1 MKCDD
6 RRILVQCKHEPD
18 HPPPVALERT
28 EAVKEEECFF
38 SEHEDCQ
45 ENQADNRSLLLP
57 KPLVNTTRS
66 APRSNSYLPGS
77 DSSVSHV
84 DNNKWTQ
91 ESSEEGH
98 VPSFKLCCSSRCDS
112 QAQRGG
118 TKRKLFICPELALEA
133 GRDTPDSCL
142 RCCWQSR
149 IHTKGCTRYR
159 KISAIQSHL
168 AAGHQP

>member
-1 MKCDD
+1 MKSDD
-6 RRILVQCKHEPD
+6 SRILVRCKHESD
-18 HPPPVALERT
+18 HPPPIAVERT

-38 SEHEDCQ
+38 SEHEACQ
-45 ENQADNRSLLLP
+45 ESQADNRSLLLP

-77 DSSVSHV
+77 DSSVSHGSCF
-84 DNNKWTQ
+84 KWTQ
-91 ESSEEGH
+91 ESSEEDY
-98 VPSFKLCCSSRCDS
+98 VPAFKFCCSFRCDS

-142 RCCWQSR
+142 RCCW
-149 IHTKGCTRYR
+149 
-159 KISAIQSHL
+159 
-168 AAGHQP
+168 